1 MQMEEQTQQSQTNQA
16 PTQTTEVNAE
26 ASQPINYEETITSLK
41 QSNDLLKTEISLLKS
56 QINNLVNAFSNRITE
71 EKPNNKQN
79 FETMK
84 GDFV

>member
-1 MQMEEQTQQSQTNQA
+1 MDEQTQQSQTNQT

-26 ASQPINYEETITSLK
+26 ASQPINYEETITNLK
-41 QSNDLLKTEISLLKS
+41 QSNDLLKTEITLLKS

>member
-1 MQMEEQTQQSQTNQA
+1 MEEQTQQSQTNQT
-16 PTQTTEVNAE
+16 PTQTTEVDTK
-26 ASQPINYEETITSLK
+26 ASQPINYDETITNLK
-41 QSNDLLKTEISLLKS
+41 QSNDLLKTEITLLKS
-56 QINNLVNAFSNRITE
+56 QINNLVNAFSSRLTE

>member
-1 MQMEEQTQQSQTNQA
+1 MQMDEQTQQSQTNQT

-26 ASQPINYEETITSLK
+26 ASQPINYEETITNLK
-41 QSNDLLKTEISLLKS
+41 QSNDLLKTEITLLKS
-56 QINNLVNAFSNRITE
+56 QISNLVNAFSNRLTE

>member
-1 MQMEEQTQQSQTNQA
+1 MQMEEQTQQSQTNQT

-26 ASQPINYEETITSLK
+26 ASQPINYEETITNLK
-41 QSNDLLKTEISLLKS
+41 QSNELLKTEITLLKS
-56 QINNLVNAFSNRITE
+56 QINNLVNAFSNRLTE

>member
-1 MQMEEQTQQSQTNQA
+1 MEEQTQQSQTNQT

-26 ASQPINYEETITSLK
+26 ASQPINYEETITNLK
-41 QSNDLLKTEISLLKS
+41 QSNDLLKTEITLLKS

>member
-1 MQMEEQTQQSQTNQA
+1 MEEQTQQSQTNQT

-26 ASQPINYEETITSLK
+26 ASQPINYEETITNLK
-41 QSNDLLKTEISLLKS
+41 QSNDLLKTEITLLKS
-56 QINNLVNAFSNRITE
+56 QINNLVNAFSNRLTE

>member
-1 MQMEEQTQQSQTNQA
+1 MEVNT
-16 PTQTTEVNAE
+16 TQTTE
-26 ASQPINYEETITSLK
+26 ASQPINYEETITNLK
-41 QSNDLLKTEISLLKS
+41 QSNELLKTEITLLKS

>member
-1 MQMEEQTQQSQTNQA
+1 MQMEEQTQQSQTNQT

-26 ASQPINYEETITSLK
+26 ASQPINYEETITNLK
-41 QSNDLLKTEISLLKS
+41 QSNDLLKTEITLLKS

>member
-1 MQMEEQTQQSQTNQA
+1 MEEQTQQSQTNQT

-26 ASQPINYEETITSLK
+26 ASQQINYEETITNLK
-41 QSNDLLKTEISLLKS
+41 QSNELLKTEITLLKS

>member
-1 MQMEEQTQQSQTNQA
+1 MQMKEQTQQSQTNQT
-16 PTQTTEVNAE
+16 PTETTEVNAE
-26 ASQPINYEETITSLK
+26 ASQPINYEETITNLK
-41 QSNDLLKTEISLLKS
+41 QSNDLLKTEITLLKS
-56 QINNLVNAFSNRITE
+56 QINNLVNAFSNRLTE

>member
-1 MQMEEQTQQSQTNQA
+1 MQMEEQTQQSQTSQT

-26 ASQPINYEETITSLK
+26 ASQPINYEETITNLK
-41 QSNDLLKTEISLLKS
+41 QSNDLLKTEITLLKS

>member
-1 MQMEEQTQQSQTNQA
+1 MQMEEQTQQSQTNQT

-26 ASQPINYEETITSLK
+26 ASQPINYEETITNLK
-41 QSNDLLKTEISLLKS
+41 QSNDLLKTEITLLKS
-56 QINNLVNAFSNRITE
+56 QINNLVNAFSNRLTE

>member
-1 MQMEEQTQQSQTNQA
+1 MEEQTQQSQTNQT

-26 ASQPINYEETITSLK
+26 ASQQINYEETITNLK
-41 QSNDLLKTEISLLKS
+41 QSNDLLKTEITLLKS

>member
-1 MQMEEQTQQSQTNQA
+1 MQMEEQTQQSQTNQT

-26 ASQPINYEETITSLK
+26 ASQPINYEETITNLK
-41 QSNDLLKTEISLLKS
+41 QSNDLLKTEITLLKS

-71 EKPNNKQN
+71 EKTNNKQN

>member
-1 MQMEEQTQQSQTNQA
+1 MEEQTQQSQTNQT
-16 PTQTTEVNAE
+16 PTQTTEVNTDV
-26 ASQPINYEETITSLK
+26 SQPINYEETITSLK
-41 QSNDLLKTEISLLKS
+41 QSNDLLKTEITLLKS
-56 QINNLVNAFSNRITE
+56 QINNLVNAFSNRLTE

>member
-1 MQMEEQTQQSQTNQA
+1 MQMEEQTQQSQTNQT
-16 PTQTTEVNAE
+16 PTQTTEVNVE
-26 ASQPINYEETITSLK
+26 ASQPINYEETITNLK
-41 QSNDLLKTEISLLKS
+41 QSNDLLKTEITLLKS

>member
-1 MQMEEQTQQSQTNQA
+1 MEEQTQQSQTNQT

-26 ASQPINYEETITSLK
+26 ASQPINYEETLTNLK
-41 QSNDLLKTEISLLKS
+41 QSNDLLKTEITLLKS
-56 QINNLVNAFSNRITE
+56 QINNLVNAFSNRLTE